1 MNVSHLRFYAMPD
14 FLIHLPQIGNC
25 ITVVV
30 CIHFIPVSLFNG
42 LCCCFCVGF
51 YLFVWYFI
59 RSLSAIVEMK
69 SSPTADHIF
78 VPLQIQR
85 IPLWSGPR
93 ANTIPLIPS
102 SLSPNSSLQIKVV
115 NAFRSSLY
123 EGLEKPESRNSIHNF
138 MSHPEF
144 VPLSEE
150 EPRVPTIDEDCV
162 EIEHLP
168 SSSRNGGGGEP
179 PGRSLH
185 SHEFS
190 VWTSHRSPAPKSS
203 FFVLFCLFCF

>member
-1 MNVSHLRFYAMPD
+1 MLNICHFWLLNSFLNKHRLHVRLVLQWFCDCGHLVWNVSKLVIDMDVSHLWFYAMPD

-30 CIHFIPVSLFNG
+30 CIHFNPVSLFNG

-102 SLSPNSSLQIKVV
+102 
-115 NAFRSSLY
+115 
-123 EGLEKPESRNSIHNF
+123 
-138 MSHPEF
+138 
-144 VPLSEE
+144 
-150 EPRVPTIDEDCV
+150 
-162 EIEHLP
+162 
-168 SSSRNGGGGEP
+168 
-179 PGRSLH
+179 
-185 SHEFS
+185 FS
-190 VWTSHRSPAPKSS
+190 VSQLLAAD
-203 FFVLFCLFCF
+203 